1 MAKVSSIGQL
11 FMDNCRLANV
21 QSYFKTELEQTMK
34 QLLFGLAAIAI
45 IGIAAPASAQVFL
58 GADSHGAGVQLGPLG
73 VGVGPRF
80 SDDGYRHRRGYD
92 ANDAYYRNCRT
103 IRVRTVT
110 RNGHVR
116 YRMRRV
122 CR

>member
-1 MAKVSSIGQL
+1 
-11 FMDNCRLANV
+11 
-21 QSYFKTELEQTMK
+21 MK
-34 QLLFGLAAIAI
+34 RFLIGLATVTV

-73 VGVGPRF
+73 IGVGPRF
-80 SDDGYRHRRGYD
+80 HEDGYRHRRGYD
-92 ANDAYYRNCRT
+92 ANDAYYGNCRV

-110 RNGHVR
+110 RSGHVR
-116 YRMRRV
+116 YRTRRV

>member
-1 MAKVSSIGQL
+1 
-11 FMDNCRLANV
+11 
-21 QSYFKTELEQTMK
+21 MK
-34 QLLFGLAAIAI
+34 RLLFGLAAVAI

-58 GADSHGAGVQLGPLG
+58 GADSRGAGVQLGPLG

-80 SDDGYRHRRGYD
+80 NDDGYRHRRGYD
-92 ANDAYYRNCRT
+92 ANDAYYGNCRM

-110 RNGHVR
+110 RHGHVR
-116 YRMRRV
+116 YRTRRI